1 MWKPV
6 NRIAEEREIIN
17 KLAYEVRG
25 AIFEVF
31 RTFGPGLLE
40 SIYEAAMIEELTLR
54 GLKVVSQMAVDIQ
67 YKGKPLNVSL
77 RIDLLVADKI
87 IVELKSVEEL
97 HPIHYKQLT
106 TYLKLTDK
114 RLGILVNFNRE
125 FMRDKQ
131 DIIRIANKF

>member
-54 GLKVVSQMAVDIQ
+54 GLKVVSQMPVDIQ
-67 YKGKPLNVSL
+67 YKGKPLNVCL